1 MSAAIGVAESPE
13 GALAYAI
20 PFPPEATPP
29 VRPEA
34 LLDAWG
40 AARAAAT
47 AGCFGPARRFLF
59 LREDEEPLSL
69 DLADRDARCWAEA
82 VDRASPIDRAP
93 GLALC
98 LRLLALI
105 DLLSHA
111 GWTRQLFALDR
122 DGPEFH
128 PALLA
133 AAATAPLDS
142 SARFDAA
149 RLRAGLPVSLT
160 APSGRIA

>member
-29 VRPEA
+29 VRPQA

-40 AARAAAT
+40 AARAAAD
-47 AGCFGPARRFLF
+47 AGRFGPPRRFLF
-59 LREDEEPLSL
+59 LRPGAEPLSL
-69 DLADRDARCWAEA
+69 ELADPDARCWAEA
-82 VDRASPIDRAP
+82 VDNASPLDRAQ

-98 LRLLALI
+98 LRLLALV
-105 DLLSHA
+105 DLLASA
-111 GWTRQLFALDR
+111 AWTRGLFVLDH

-133 AAATAPLDS
+133 AAATAPLDA

-149 RLRAGLPVSLT
+149 LLRDRISASLPGRT
-160 APSGRIA
+160 A

>member
-13 GALAYAI
+13 GDIAYAI
-20 PFPPEATPP
+20 PFPPEATPA
-29 VRPEA
+29 VRPQA

-40 AARAAAT
+40 AARTAAD
-47 AGCFGPARRFLF
+47 AGRFGPARRFLF
-59 LREDEEPLSL
+59 RRGAEEEPLLL

-82 VDRASPIDRAP
+82 VDGASPLDRTQ

-105 DLLSHA
+105 DLLA
-111 GWTRQLFALDR
+111 RAPWTRGLFVLDH

-133 AAATAPLDS
+133 AAATAPLDA

-149 RLRAGLPVSLT
+149 QLRERITASLPGRT
-160 APSGRIA
+160 A

>member
-29 VRPEA
+29 VRPQA
-34 LLDAWG
+34 LLDAWD
-40 AARAAAT
+40 AARAAAD
-47 AGCFGPARRFLF
+47 AGRFGPARRFLF
-59 LREDEEPLSL
+59 YRAEDGPLAL
-69 DLADRDARCWAEA
+69 DIADPDARCWAEA
-82 VDRASPIDRAP
+82 VDATAPLDRAQ

-105 DLLSHA
+105 DLLAHA
-111 GWTRQLFALDR
+111 AWTRGLFVLAQ

-133 AAATAPLDS
+133 AAAAAPLDA

-149 RLRAGLPVSLT
+149 RLRTQLAATLPGRT
-160 APSGRIA
+160 A